1 MTKWIHAHMP
11 AHMHVALA
19 LSPTHWMNRIVDRV
33 IERFLDEVSERL
45 A

>member
-11 AHMHVALA
+11 AHMHVRPA
-19 LSPTHWMNRIVDRV
+19 HWMNRIVDRV